1 MNLYDTIMK
10 NSKLVNI
17 TKKSDVLELNTTF
30 RLYNTFCKMEIKT
43 VNDIIGKNIM
53 DFMKEY
59 GCGIKT
65 LQELKMIWEYK
76 LGHRINED
84 GIFVW

>member
-1 MNLYDTIMK
+1 MKLNNMIMK

-17 TKKSDVLELNTTF
+17 TKKSDVLELNTSL
-30 RLYNTFCKMEIKT
+30 RLYNTFCDMDIKT
-43 VNDIIGKNIM
+43 VGDIIGKSYI

-76 LGHRINED
+76 LGHRIDEND
-84 GIFVW
+84 IFQW

>member
-1 MNLYDTIMK
+1 
-10 NSKLVNI
+10 
-17 TKKSDVLELNTTF
+17 
-30 RLYNTFCKMEIKT
+30 
-43 VNDIIGKNIM
+43 M